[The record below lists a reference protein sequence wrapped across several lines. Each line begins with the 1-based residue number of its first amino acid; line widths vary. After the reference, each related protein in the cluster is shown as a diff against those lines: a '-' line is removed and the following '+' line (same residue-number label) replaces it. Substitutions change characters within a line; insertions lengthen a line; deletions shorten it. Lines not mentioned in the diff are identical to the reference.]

1 KRLPLL
7 VGNLVSDGMGGD
19 DNTVILY
26 DDAGRHPLPRA
37 SKAEVARGIVDH
49 LAAMLPPKT

>member
-1 KRLPLL
+1 ML

-37 SKAEVARGIVDH
+37 AKAEVARH
-49 LAAMLPPKT
+49 RRPTRRPLPAGR